1 MDIGAEKLIYS
12 EDHGIKIK
20 SEQRKRML
28 RTKQEPLM
36 FDDLSTLKW
45 KAGVP
50 SLNPLLLL
58 SKDSGFPKGKEG
70 QASVTTQV
78 T

>member
-1 MDIGAEKLIYS
+1 
-12 EDHGIKIK
+12 
-20 SEQRKRML
+20 
-28 RTKQEPLM
+28 M

-45 KAGVP
+45 KAGAP

-58 SKDSGFPKGKEG
+58 SKNSRFPKGKEG